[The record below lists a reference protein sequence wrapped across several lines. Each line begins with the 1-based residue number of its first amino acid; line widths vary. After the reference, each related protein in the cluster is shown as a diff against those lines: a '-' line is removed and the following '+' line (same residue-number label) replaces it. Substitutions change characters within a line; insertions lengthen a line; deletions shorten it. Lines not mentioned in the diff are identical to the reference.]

1 MELDNYSIRLATSQ
15 LSHRQSRI
23 PLVLTPKRHSARIEK
38 PRSVHH
44 SPRVPERR
52 RTFTSSKQFAS
63 LEDHYRA
70 MFGDSNTN
78 EQESQSHVFS
88 ESVRPVSWH
97 PSSAR
102 FSGSNSQTSHANAS
116 TSSHDLSTTQEPSHL
131 SDGSQHST
139 STNGFELTV
148 TNNNLQSLGVNSISS
163 STVMDEGR
171 RSQDEVIWTSYFG
184 NNMPV
189 TSGPT
194 SYPSGVLDEPM
205 SWPIPDISQPYVDPP
220 QYQQAPTD
228 FLSIQHSPPELQDS
242 EGEEDNQ
249 LEKQKSRE
257 LIGMGLYDPPGSTPP
272 SFGFGREGK
281 GLKLEEEWE
290 PPELPDDDD
299 DIDNEAD
306 QESSADEEETPDPPK
321 AQEQQWGMQAS
332 ILPPST
338 NVSGKTFFFDDD
350 DTITNEW
357 WYQQLK
363 KPTVQDAGI
372 GYGWLQH
379 A

>member
-1 MELDNYSIRLATSQ
+1 MEYDTKLESYSIRLAPSQ
-15 LSHRQSRI
+15 LPHRQSRN

-38 PRSVHH
+38 PRSMHH

-63 LEDHYRA
+63 LDDHYRA
-70 MFGDSNTN
+70 MFGDSN
-78 EQESQSHVFS
+78 EQESAINIFS

-97 PSSAR
+97 PSSVR
-102 FSGSNSQTSHANAS
+102 FSVFDSRTSHVNAS
-116 TSSHDLSTTQEPSHL
+116 TSSHNP
-131 SDGSQHST
+131 ST
-139 STNGFELTV
+139 SQDRYGLTV
-148 TNNNLQSLGVNSISS
+148 MDNDHQSLGANS
-163 STVMDEGR
+163 
-171 RSQDEVIWTSYFG
+171 
-184 NNMPV
+184 
-189 TSGPT
+189 
-194 SYPSGVLDEPM
+194 L
-205 SWPIPDISQPYVDPP
+205 P
-220 QYQQAPTD
+220 QYQATPMD

-242 EGEEDNQ
+242 VCEEDNQ

-290 PPELPDDDD
+290 PPEPPDDDD

-332 ILPPST
+332 ILPPPT
-338 NVSGKTFFFDDD
+338 NLSGKTFFFDDD

>member
-1 MELDNYSIRLATSQ
+1 MEYDTKLESYSIRLAPSQ
-15 LSHRQSRI
+15 LPHRQSRN

-38 PRSVHH
+38 PRSMHH

-52 RTFTSSKQFAS
+52 RTITSSKQFAS
-63 LEDHYRA
+63 LDDHYRA
-70 MFGDSNTN
+70 MFGDSN
-78 EQESQSHVFS
+78 EQESAINIFS

-97 PSSAR
+97 PSSVR
-102 FSGSNSQTSHANAS
+102 FSVFDSRTSHVNAS
-116 TSSHDLSTTQEPSHL
+116 ASSHNP
-131 SDGSQHST
+131 ST
-139 STNGFELTV
+139 SQDRYGL
-148 TNNNLQSLGVNSISS
+148 
-163 STVMDEGR
+163 TVMDNDHQSLDANSLPLPNEGQ
-171 RSQDEVIWTSYFG
+171 RSQDEIIWAAYFG
-184 NNMPV
+184 NNMPI
-189 TSGPT
+189 TSEPT
-194 SYPSGVLDEPM
+194 SYSGVIDDHM
-205 SWPIPDISQPYVDPP
+205 SWPDPNASQPYAVPP
-220 QYQQAPTD
+220 QYQAAPMD

-242 EGEEDNQ
+242 VGEEDNH

-290 PPELPDDDD
+290 PPEPPDDDD

-332 ILPPST
+332 ILPPPT
-338 NVSGKTFFFDDD
+338 NLSGKTFFFDDD